1 MMSDLKRSDWDDRSE
16 GMMTPKQQRM
26 LNAICGDLAAQLSWH
41 GQRLT
46 KDDWRHMVAG
56 TMLGWRLMPAI
67 DRGQGAPGH
76 IMLGGSSLKLT
87 RSLACDAITVLV
99 QIGDHPEE
107 QGMRARPVRWS
118 DTVLL
123 GLGFNPRDFCERQHA
138 A

>member
-1 MMSDLKRSDWDDRSE
+1 
-16 GMMTPKQQRM
+16 M
-26 LNAICGDLAAQLSWH
+26 LNAICGDLAAGLSWH

-56 TMLGWRLMPAI
+56 TMLGWRLIPAI
-67 DRGQGAPGH
+67 DLGQGAPDH

-87 RSLACDAITVLV
+87 KSLACDAITVLV

-107 QGMRARPVRWS
+107 QGMRTRPIRWS

-123 GLGFNPRDFCERQHA
+123 GLGFNHHDLPERWNA
-138 A
+138 AA

>member
-1 MMSDLKRSDWDDRSE
+1 MTTLKPTDWQERGE

-26 LNAICGDLAAQLSWH
+26 LNAICGDLAAGLSWH

-87 RSLACDAITVLV
+87 KSLACDAITVLV
-99 QIGDHPEE
+99 HIGDHPEE

-123 GLGFNPRDFCERQHA
+123 GLGFNPSDFGATLNA

>member
-1 MMSDLKRSDWDDRSE
+1 MITLKPADWQERGE
-16 GMMTPKQQRM
+16 GMMTPKQQCM
-26 LNAICGDLAAQLSWH
+26 LNAICGDLAAGLYWH

-46 KDDWRHMVAG
+46 KDDLRHMVAG

-67 DRGQGAPGH
+67 DRGRAPPGH

-87 RSLACDAITVLV
+87 KSHACDAITALV

-107 QGMRARPVRWS
+107 WGMRARPVRWS

-123 GLGFNPRDFCERQHA
+123 ELGHNPRDFLEA

>member
-1 MMSDLKRSDWDDRSE
+1 VTAIRPEDWKQRGE

-26 LNAICGDLAAQLSWH
+26 LNAICGDLADGLSWH

-67 DRGQGAPGH
+67 DRGQGAPGM

-87 RSLACDAITVLV
+87 RSMACDAITALV

-107 QGMRARPVRWS
+107 QGMRAKPVRWS
-118 DTVLL
+118 DTMLL
-123 GLGFNPRDFCERQHA
+123 GLGFNPHDFAEVDRA

>member
-1 MMSDLKRSDWDDRSE
+1 MPELSGQNWNEKGD
-16 GMMTPKQQRM
+16 GMMTRAQQKM
-26 LNAICGDLAAQLSWH
+26 LNAVCADLADQVSWH

-87 RSLACDAITVLV
+87 KSLACDAITVLV

-123 GLGFNPRDFCERQHA
+123 GLGFNPSDFGATLNA

>member
-1 MMSDLKRSDWDDRSE
+1 MTALKRSDWEDRGE

-26 LNAICGDLAAQLSWH
+26 LNAICGDLADQLSWH
-41 GQRLT
+41 GQRLS

-76 IMLGGSSLKLT
+76 ILLGGSSLKLT
-87 RSLACDAITVLV
+87 KSLACDAITMLV

-107 QGMRARPVRWS
+107 QGIRAQPLRWS

-123 GLGFNPRDFCERQHA
+123 GLGHNLRDFQEA